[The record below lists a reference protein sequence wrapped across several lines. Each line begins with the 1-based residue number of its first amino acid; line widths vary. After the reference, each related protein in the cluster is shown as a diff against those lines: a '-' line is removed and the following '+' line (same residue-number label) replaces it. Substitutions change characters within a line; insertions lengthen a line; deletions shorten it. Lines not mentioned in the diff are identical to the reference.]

1 MSLINRSRRYK
12 KSKSAPQDLPKE
24 ESAIPVQNT
33 KPWLLALAVFAVVS
47 NVLSALMSTV
57 EGPAAYIFITIG
69 GIVIL
74 PVLLL
79 GLQERAVGASLVFF
93 GAVMLAAGGNF
104 HVASLSF
111 IPQNIAGWIGV
122 ASASLLGVICVMTW
136 ASRSETNRPS
146 RNF

>member
-1 MSLINRSRRYK
+1 M
-12 KSKSAPQDLPKE
+12 
-24 ESAIPVQNT
+24 PVRNT
-33 KPWLLALAVFAVVS
+33 KPWLLALAVFAIVS

-79 GLQERAVGASLVFF
+79 GLQERAVGASLVFL
-93 GAVMLAAGGNF
+93 GAVMLATGGNF
-104 HVASLSF
+104 HAASVSF
-111 IPQNIAGWIGV
+111 IPQNVAGWIGIV
-122 ASASLLGVICVMTW
+122 SAGLLGVICVMTW